1 MTLFVNHLTHIDA
14 SLWSPEHGLTGV
26 SWHVDAEL
34 DGELGPDGMLF
45 DFGEVKPWIKSRLDA
60 GLDHTLL
67 VPTEA
72 AGIQVVDCAEG
83 LCLRTQFPYRMEV
96 RGPRQSFTLLP
107 WPEITAD
114 RLAIHLSSE
123 LSRRPPA
130 KVDTIRLR
138 LRDEEIETAA
148 YTYSHG
154 LKHHT
159 GNCQR
164 IAHGHRSRLHIWRDG
179 RRDAALEA
187 QWAQALDASYLI
199 HDEDLDTPFDEQPL
213 DELSVAYQAAQGRFS
228 LKLPRQRCHLL
239 PTPTTIE
246 HIAAWLADTI
256 ARDTGSRIC
265 VQAFEGID
273 KGAMADAMP
282 PASTHDDA

>member
-14 SLWSPEHGLTGV
+14 SLWSPTHGLMGA

-34 DGELGPDGMLF
+34 DGELGSDGMLF
-45 DFGEVKPWIKSRLDA
+45 DFGEVKPWIKSRLDE

-72 AGIQVVDCAEG
+72 PGIQVFDCAEG
-83 LCLRTQFPYRMEV
+83 LCLRTQFPYPMEL

-107 WPEITAD
+107 WSEITPEQ
-114 RLAIHLSSE
+114 LATHLSTE

-130 KVDTIRLR
+130 KVEAIRLR
-138 LRDEEIETAA
+138 LRDEDIETAA

-154 LKHHT
+154 LKHHV

-164 IAHGHRSRLHIWRDG
+164 IAHGHRSRLHIWRNG
-179 RRDAALEA
+179 QRDPELEH
-187 QWAQALDASYLI
+187 QWAQALDACYLI
-199 HDEDLDTPFDEQPL
+199 HDEDLAPQADESLDT
-213 DELSVAYQAAQGRFS
+213 LSVAYRADQGRFH
-228 LKLPRQRCHLL
+228 LTLPSERCHLL
-239 PTPTTIE
+239 TTPTTIE
-246 HIAAWLADTI
+246 HIAAWLAEKI
-256 ARDTGSRIC
+256 ALETHSRIR

-273 KGAMADAMP
+273 KGAIAE
-282 PASTHDDA
+282 AS